1 MKLAAFHKKNHD
13 IVEMEK
19 KFSSDKCTKV
29 YIRKDYE
36 DFEYPKYIVE
46 DPKVEWGGYAPNN
59 GVYAPLPPEIERCV
73 ADTSIYNCMERFY
86 DRGGETLSLYKKMK
100 RSIHF
105 RFQTTEDLSFLGWDK
120 QTKKD
125 SEHMLCY
132 MNHDK
137 EITSVKDSL
146 DNLRGLMVK
155 ANRRCYFG
163 FKFPIRVTT
172 SQALEDWGSL
182 PKMRGLCNIDMLT
195 LMPDESFIFLSPYRQ
210 QLTYRI
216 TNQYWTHDSFIAAL
230 PQILLQAVFLQSYDV
245 KILLKLENDFLV
257 EPEWRQYQEMFN
269 FYIANYIYH
278 RTRYTYCPFIFCK
291 YSYDNL
297 YRDEKINLFRF
308 IKEQSEELFWYMY
321 GVEDVRPENGILKP
335 QFYTT
340 KEKILGGQ
348 TNGYFH
354 RKGNKGKNQP
364 EQLSYA
370 EIVQPEYVYLE

>member
-36 DFEYPKYIVE
+36 DFEYPKYIIE

-59 GVYAPLPPEIERCV
+59 GVYTPLPPEIERCV

-100 RSIHF
+100 KSIHF

-125 SEHMLCY
+125 SEHILYY

-163 FKFPIRVTT
+163 FKFPIRITT

-195 LMPDESFIFLSPYRQ
+195 LMPDESFIFLSSYRQ
-210 QLTYRI
+210 QFTYRI

-230 PQILLQAVFLQSYDV
+230 PQILLQAVFL
-245 KILLKLENDFLV
+245 
-257 EPEWRQYQEMFN
+257 
-269 FYIANYIYH
+269 
-278 RTRYTYCPFIFCK
+278 
-291 YSYDNL
+291 
-297 YRDEKINLFRF
+297 
-308 IKEQSEELFWYMY
+308 
-321 GVEDVRPENGILKP
+321 
-335 QFYTT
+335 
-340 KEKILGGQ
+340 
-348 TNGYFH
+348 
-354 RKGNKGKNQP
+354 
-364 EQLSYA
+364 
-370 EIVQPEYVYLE
+370 